1 MNKRETINL
10 MERIKNIYSMFSYDE
25 NKLNEWYRFLK
36 NYTNESVLENY
47 DKYVLEG
54 LERPPLVAELI
65 RNADKVNE
73 EAKPPVYIQCDI
85 CRKKLL
91 IGEDDWDIFEK
102 HHRKC
107 SKIDFIDRQTQ
118 KTLGEVINKD
128 EYYAMSDDELDSI
141 YRKVMDTYMRMK
153 NSTSFLKRI
162 PDED

>member
-1 MNKRETINL
+1 MKVNEITNL
-10 MERIKNIYSMFSYDE
+10 FNRIKKHYNVFTYDE
-25 NKLNEWYRFLK
+25 TKTEEWYKFLK
-36 NYTNESVLENY
+36 NYTNESVSENFE
-47 DKYVLEG
+47 KYILEG

-65 RNADKVNE
+65 RGAEKINE
-73 EAKPPVYIQCDI
+73 ETKPPVYVQCDL
-85 CRKKLL
+85 CGKKLL

-128 EYYAMSDDELDSI
+128 EYYAMSDDELESI